1 MPLYIHLSPAAQK
14 QARDWYRENCLD
26 YEWWDSDYDHWKEK
40 LSELGFTDADIKF
53 SGFYS
58 QGDGASFTAGVTRE
72 FKLPAAA
79 ASRIAEAM
87 AVAKVQRRFKGLPAV
102 VDLSHEVIFR
112 ITRDIHDRY
121 VHPKTIRAEFSATYG
136 DDMPEDLTEMLEAWA
151 EQLSQYLTSEARDLS
166 DQIYRD
172 LEAEWDDLNSDD
184 TVAEAITGNKW
195 HFDEDGN
202 FLPDRPRELQT
213 AA

>member
-1 MPLYIHLSPAAQK
+1 MPLHIHLSPAAQER
-14 QARDWYRENCLD
+14 ARDWYRENCLD

-40 LSELGFTDADIKF
+40 LAELGFTDADIKF

-79 ASRIAEAM
+79 ASRIAEATT
-87 AVAKVQRRFKGLPAV
+87 VAKVQRRFKGLPAV

-121 VHPKTIRAEFSATYG
+121 VHPKTIHAEFSASYG
-136 DDMPEDLTEMLEAWA
+136 DDMSEDLTKMLDAWA
-151 EQLSQYLTSEARDLS
+151 EQLSQYLTTEARDLS

-172 LEAEWDDLNSDD
+172 LEAEWDDLNSDV
-184 TVAEAITGNKW
+184 TIVEAITGSEW
-195 HFDEDGN
+195 HFDEDGH
-202 FLPDRPRELQT
+202 FLPDLRRELQT

>member
-14 QARDWYRENCLD
+14 RARDWYREHCLD
-26 YEWWDSDYDHWKEK
+26 YEWWDSNYDHWKEK
-40 LSELGFTDADIKF
+40 LGELGFTEADIKF

-58 QGDGASFTAGVTRE
+58 QGDGASFTASVTRE

-79 ASRIAEAM
+79 ATRIAEAT
-87 AVAKVQRRFKGLPAV
+87 ALAKVQRRFKGLPAI

-151 EQLSQYLTSEARDLS
+151 EQLSQYLTSEGRHLS
-166 DQIYRD
+166 DRIYRD

-184 TVAEAITGNKW
+184 TVAEAITGNEW

-202 FLPDRPRELQT
+202 FLPDRRRELQT